1 MHPPERNR
9 ALAALPREEY
19 RRLMT
24 ELVFVHLD
32 AGQRLAFPEET
43 IEHVYFPRDAVIS
56 MLVSM
61 GDGKTV
67 ESAAVG
73 NEGIVGLEVFLGSG
87 IALEETLVQISG
99 EAARMTATLF
109 RLAVGRSAALQDVL
123 QRFALGLMNQIA
135 RNAGCNRV
143 HTVEERCARMLLMS
157 RDQTGSDDFSLTH
170 EFLAKMLG
178 VRRASVSQAAENLQ
192 RADLIRYRQG
202 RIHILDG
209 DGLENAACEDYRLT
223 RAVYDRL
230 Y

>member
-1 MHPPERNR
+1 
-9 ALAALPREEY
+9 
-19 RRLMT
+19 MT
-24 ELVFVHLD
+24 ELVSVHLD

-43 IEHVYFPRDAVIS
+43 IEHVYFPRDAVMS

-73 NEGIVGLEVFLGSG
+73 NEGILGLEVFLGSG

-99 EAARMTATLF
+99 EAARMTAILF
-109 RLAVGRSAALQDVL
+109 RSAVGRSAELQDVL

-157 RDQTGSDDFSLTH
+157 RDQTGRDDFSLTH